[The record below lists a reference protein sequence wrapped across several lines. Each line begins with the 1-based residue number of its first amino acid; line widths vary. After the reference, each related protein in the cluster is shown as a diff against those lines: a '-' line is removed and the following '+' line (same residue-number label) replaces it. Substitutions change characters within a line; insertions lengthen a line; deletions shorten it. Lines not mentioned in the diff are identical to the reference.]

1 MSHLEQQDERFKDF
15 IQELNLYYVAV
26 TRAQIKLV
34 DMTDNAAYQS
44 REAILNH
51 LDECEAAVRK
61 AKDRRKL
68 QKDSAQ
74 ERAWE
79 SKTAHKH
86 HKKTE
91 LRMWETE
98 RDTMLNRMRKN
109 IRDCAVSANNFKDFK
124 NLLGLGGVLL
134 QKRKSGWAYVDF
146 YGRGITDERLGKEFT
161 KDAIMEQLNG

>member
-1 MSHLEQQDERFKDF
+1 
-15 IQELNLYYVAV
+15 
-26 TRAQIKLV
+26 
-34 DMTDNAAYQS
+34 MTDNAAYQS

-86 HKKTE
+86 HKTTE

-109 IRDCAVSANNFKDFK
+109 IMDCAVSANNFKDFK
-124 NLLGLGGVLL
+124 NLLALGGILL

-161 KDAIMEQLNG
+161 KDAIMERLNG